1 MRRRAGGEA
10 MTWNGTPTPAMRR
23 KSTGRFVLRNKQRCA
38 GRRQILDGFP
48 VAPHDLSLGEITAY
62 FSGDV
67 IQCLLC
73 GKKYK
78 SLGVHIKSIHELTQ
92 DEYKKMYGLFWRRG
106 LTSKD
111 CHETISDIVSKRIEE
126 NGLPPHRITLEEQ
139 RKKHRPMTSAHREMV
154 LTHLPNGAVSVK
166 EIT

>member
-1 MRRRAGGEA
+1 
-10 MTWNGTPTPAMRR
+10 MRR
-23 KSTGRFVLRNKQRCA
+23 KSTGRFVLRNIQRRA

-48 VAPHDLSLGEITAY
+48 VTPRNLSLEEITAY

-78 SLGVHIKSIHELTQ
+78 SLGVHIKSIHELSQ
-92 DEYKKMYGLFWRRG
+92 DEYKEMYGLFWRRG

-111 CHETISDIVSKRIEE
+111 CHEAISDIVSKRIEE
-126 NGLPPHRITLEEQ
+126 NGPPIHRITLEEQ
-139 RKKHRPMTSAHREMV
+139 RKKHRPMTSAHREMI
-154 LTHLPNGAVSVK
+154 LTHLPNGVVSVK
-166 EIT
+166 ETS